1 MKKKAQSIMEY
12 AIIMA
17 FVALISIYILEKLS
31 NPISNVGNRT
41 NSAVNNSDMNTYCKS
56 INCSGY
62 DNVTS
67 QCLSCPN

>member
-1 MKKKAQSIMEY
+1 MKKEAQSIMEY

-17 FVALISIYILEKLS
+17 LVALISVNILSKFS
-31 NPISNVGNRT
+31 TPISNVGNRA

-62 DNVTS
+62 DNATS